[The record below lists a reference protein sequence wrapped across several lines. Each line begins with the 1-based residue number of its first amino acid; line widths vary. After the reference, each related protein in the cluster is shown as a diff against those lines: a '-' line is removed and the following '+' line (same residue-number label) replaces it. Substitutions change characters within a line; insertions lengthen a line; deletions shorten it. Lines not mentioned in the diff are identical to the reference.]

1 MSEPRPGT
9 PSELS
14 PSDGG
19 GTEQAAEERSARAAA
34 LLTPLEWIE
43 LGRYSVVGPY
53 LRFDHLTRHA
63 LKEFRQRVA
72 GTFVETGRHPRN
84 FLLWGAPGSGKSYL
98 VQQLARLGAPG
109 TEYLELNVGS
119 LEREQFRSRLD
130 AAVTSDRPLLCLV
143 DEVDARPGESW
154 PFEILLPYLEP
165 SSPRAAPTCFC
176 LAGSGGGSLVE
187 FKERLRARPKGTD
200 LISRIPHG
208 NEVAVDPLDVGDRLL
223 VSLAQ
228 LVLAAGE
235 VGHELREAEKFALY
249 YLAVDEELSS
259 ARRLRDLAIESVRRM
274 PPGEDRLRYDH
285 LFAPGDPENKAFWVR
300 AAPVREALSNRFLG
314 IEGRAL
320 SAPAAAGVSTPSAVE
335 PVSPKRLED
344 SHWVGVLPFVSF
356 SPDSAD
362 EYFADG
368 MTEELISA
376 LARVDGLRVIS
387 RTSVMTYK
395 GRKATAGVIGREL
408 GVGTL
413 LEGSVR
419 KVGPRV
425 RISAQLID
433 VKNDRPTW
441 SGSYDRDL
449 GDLLEIQ
456 GDIARRV
463 AEVARGRV
471 LGHAPPP
478 PGSSEPA
485 TAAAHAL
492 YLKGRFFWNRM
503 TREWLEKAVVQFEGA
518 VAADPKYAPAYSG
531 LADAFLMLGRRGDRP
546 AAEVYP
552 KAVANAEKALALDP
566 DLAEPHAALG
576 SIRQEYEWKWSESE
590 REFLRAIA
598 LKPSGATAHAW
609 YGLYLGHVGRFDEAI
624 AEAQTAQELDPFA
637 TRPHYWAAEELIFGR
652 RFREAIEATDRALEI
667 DPQCGPAHAQ
677 AGIALVEMG
686 RYDEAIER
694 FESANRLFGA
704 QAVAGRLGH
713 AHGKAGHTEVA
724 RSIVAQLTATR
735 TPPLS
740 PNPALRPS
748 AYNSLDVA
756 FVYLGLGD
764 TAEALRWFELA
775 RDQRVP
781 EVVHYAHEPIY
792 APVRELPAFRE
803 LIRSIGL

>member
-1 MSEPRPGT
+1 MMEPRPGAPSDRS
-9 PSELS
+9 PSE
-14 PSDGG
+14 GG
-19 GTEQAAEERSARAAA
+19 EKEAAAEARAARAAA

-63 LKEFRQRVA
+63 LKEFRQRVV
-72 GTFVETGRHPRN
+72 GTFGEPGRHPRN

-98 VQQLARLGAPG
+98 VQQLARAAGVG
-109 TEYLELNVGS
+109 TEYLELNVGG

-143 DEVDARPGESW
+143 DEVDARPGETW

-165 SSPRAAPTCFC
+165 SSPRVSPTCFC

-187 FKERLRARPKGTD
+187 FKERLRARPKGPD
-200 LISRIPHG
+200 LLSRIPHG

-235 VGHELREAEKFALY
+235 VGLELREAEKFALY
-249 YLAVDEELSS
+249 YLSVDEELAS
-259 ARRLRDLAIESVRRM
+259 ARRLRDLATESVRRM

-285 LFAPGDPENKAFWVR
+285 LFAPGDPENKAFWAR
-300 AAPVREALSNRFLG
+300 AAPVREALSNRFFG

-320 SAPAAAGVSTPSAVE
+320 SARTSGSSQVPVE
-335 PVSPKRLED
+335 LVPPKRLED
-344 SHWVGVLPFVSF
+344 AHWVGVLPFVSF
-356 SPDSAD
+356 SPDTAD

-368 MTEELISA
+368 LTEELISA
-376 LARVDGLRVIS
+376 LACVDGLRVIS

-419 KVGPRV
+419 KVGSRV

-441 SGSYDRDL
+441 SGSYDRDFD
-449 GDLLEIQ
+449 DLLEIQ

-471 LGHAPPP
+471 LGHAPSP
-478 PGSSEPA
+478 PGVSEPT

-503 TREWLEKAVVQFEGA
+503 TREWLEKAVVQFEEA
-518 VAADPKYAPAYSG
+518 VAADPNYAPGYSG
-531 LADAFLMLGRRGDRP
+531 LADSFLMLGRRGDRP

-552 KAVANAEKALALDP
+552 KAVANAERALALDP

-598 LKPSGATAHAW
+598 LKPSGATTHAW

-624 AEAQTAQELDPFA
+624 AEARTAQELDPFA

-652 RFREAIEATDRALEI
+652 RFQEAIAATDRALEI

-724 RSIVAQLTATR
+724 RGIVAQLTATR
-735 TPPLS
+735 TPPVS
-740 PNPALRPS
+740 PNPGLRPS

-756 FVYLGLGD
+756 FVYLGLGE
-764 TAEALRWFELA
+764 TAEALQWFALA

-792 APVRELPAFRE
+792 APVRELPAFRA